1 MIPVLA
7 AAAKNTRTV
16 MAKSINRNEQNTMD
30 VNEISRIAQGVVIR
44 GDIYSQRDIRVDG
57 QIEGTLFSEGRV
69 VVGETAKLTG
79 SLMCAD
85 LDLWGGMNGDV
96 YVSDLFS
103 IKGTAEVA
111 GNIHVRKLQ
120 VEMGAQVNGTCR
132 MISEEEFGRLR
143 DELIKTAPAAE
154 SPTPD
159 A

>member
-1 MIPVLA
+1 M
-7 AAAKNTRTV
+7 
-16 MAKSINRNEQNTMD
+16 
-30 VNEISRIAQGVVIR
+30 
-44 GDIYSQRDIRVDG
+44 DG